1 MFGHQGWMMLS
12 CVRYLWG
19 KLDQRCDSQWHPQL
33 KWPSGGGIQ
42 DPEESGEG
50 TWHDQE
56 VGTLEFSTN
65 TCVGIFPTTISLLF
79 DECQWNPGYTS
90 QASPTFKFEAV
101 DCRVT
106 HCAFTHHI
114 ATEERGTGPCTNLLV
129 PRVFSIFPR
138 VPAWLTAALVQ
149 ILHSSSLCTSIEYF
163 SLAESFNFLPFY

>member
-12 CVRYLWG
+12 YVRYLWG

-65 TCVGIFPTTISLLF
+65 TCVGFFPTTISLLF

-101 DCRVT
+101 DWRVT

-114 ATEERGTGPCTNLLV
+114 ATRNEVQGPAQTSWCPEFSASSPECPRDWLLLQFRFYT
-129 PRVFSIFPR
+129 PLRFALQLNIFP
-138 VPAWLTAALVQ
+138 
-149 ILHSSSLCTSIEYF
+149 
-163 SLAESFNFLPFY
+163 